1 MSIISLIKILSSIAN
16 FTNRRKKSMKK
27 HEVLIDNIPAVLWG
41 ENNRKL
47 FVAVHG
53 NMSHKNDIPISI
65 LAEETVP
72 LGYQVLSF
80 DLPQHGDRIN
90 ETAPCKVQNCI
101 SDLCK
106 IIEYAQTKAN
116 DISLFAC
123 SMGAYFSLLAFKELP
138 LQQCLF
144 LSPVVNMER
153 IIDNMM
159 KWLNISEEQLKKERE
174 IDTPI
179 GQTLYWDYYC
189 YVKENPIVR
198 WDNPTAILYGE
209 EDNICEYDIV
219 NSFSRKFN
227 CHLEVMK
234 NGEHYFHTPD
244 QLSYYRKWLADH
256 LCKL

>member
-1 MSIISLIKILSSIAN
+1 
-16 FTNRRKKSMKK
+16 MKK
-27 HEVLIDNIPAVLWG
+27 HDLLIDNIPAVLW
-41 ENNRKL
+41 ETDSSKL

-53 NMSHKNDIPISI
+53 NMSHKKDIPISI
-65 LAEETVP
+65 LAEEAVP

-80 DLPQHGDRIN
+80 DLPQHGDRKD
-90 ETAPCKVQNCI
+90 ETAPCKVQNSV

-106 IIEYAQTKAN
+106 IMDYAQTNAT

-123 SMGAYFSLLAFKELP
+123 SMGAYFSLLAYKEIP

-159 KWLNISEEQLKKERE
+159 TWFNISEEQLKTEHE
-174 IDTPI
+174 VQTPI

-189 YVKENPIVR
+189 YVKENPILR
-198 WDNPTAILYGE
+198 WDSPTAILYGK

-219 NSFSRKFN
+219 SSFSKKFN
-227 CHLEVMK
+227 CNLEIME

-244 QLSYYRKWLADH
+244 QLNYYRKWLAEH
-256 LCKL
+256 LSSL